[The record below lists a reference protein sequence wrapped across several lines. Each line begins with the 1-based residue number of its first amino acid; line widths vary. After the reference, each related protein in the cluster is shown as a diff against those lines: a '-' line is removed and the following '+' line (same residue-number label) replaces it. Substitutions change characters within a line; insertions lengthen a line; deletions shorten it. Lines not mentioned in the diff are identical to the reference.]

1 MKRMLVG
8 AWVLVLAP
16 ALTGCSIVGTW
27 QVDSFSPADAT
38 DMVPFHSITF
48 DEGGTYNSTTS
59 DGASTIGDYTWNG
72 STLGLTPKN
81 GTTSSYAGALRLDG
95 KFQLYPDGP
104 MTTRYAVLKK
114 HEAEVKPK

>member
-8 AWVLVLAP
+8 ALVLVLAP

-27 QVDSFSPADAT
+27 QVDSFSPKDAT
-38 DMVPFHSITF
+38 DLVPFESITF
-48 DEGGTYNSTTS
+48 DEGGTYNSTTA
-59 DGASTIGDYTWNG
+59 DGASMLGDYSWDG

-81 GTTSSYAGALRLDG
+81 GTTTSYAGALRLDG

-104 MTTRYAVLKK
+104 MTTRYVVLKK
-114 HEAEVKPK
+114 PEAEVEPK